1 MKRKPLIILGVV
13 VGVVVLLFAIV
24 PMLINVDQFRPQV
37 EAQLK
42 AALGR
47 DVKIGK
53 LSMSAFAGHVT
64 AENLTIADDP
74 AFSKDPFVTAKAIEI
89 SASVLP
95 ILMGKGLEVSSVT
108 LDEPQVTL
116 IHAPNGKWNFSSLGS
131 KDATAKSGSSSS
143 VPNVSIGEV
152 AIKKGTI
159 NVGRGRGSKVRSYT
173 DVNVT
178 AKDVSMISKMP
189 FTVDA
194 KTPGGGDMHV
204 EGTAGALNRED
215 AAKTPLDAKVELKHV
230 DLAST
235 GFLDPNAGIAG
246 TVDYDGTVKSDGD
259 KAHSEGKATVKGV
272 KLVRGGAP
280 AKMPVGLEYA
290 TDLDLNRQEGEMR
303 KGMIHAGN
311 TTANL
316 GGTYDLKGETPAV
329 HLKLTGQNMPVNE
342 IQGLLPAVGVI
353 LPPGS
358 SLQGGSANANLAL
371 DGPVDRMVTTGTVN
385 VNNTRLANFNLGSKI
400 QAPAALA
407 GVKTGD
413 NTDIQLMSCKLRVA
427 PDGINTQDLNLIMPS
442 LGTATGSGT
451 ISPSNALHYDLTV
464 KLAQGSP
471 LLALTNLTSLGR
483 SSGGTIP
490 MTITGTTSNPVILP
504 NIKGMMN
511 PLGGLL
517 GGGNQQQNGQ
527 QQNNNP
533 LGGLGGLFGKKKK

>member
-13 VGVVVLLFAIV
+13 IGVIILLFAIV
-24 PMLINVDQFRPQV
+24 PMLVNVDQFRPQV
-37 EAQLK
+37 EAKLK

-53 LSMSAFAGHVT
+53 LSLSAFAGHVT
-64 AENLTIADDP
+64 AEDLSIADDP
-74 AFSKDPFVTAKAIEI
+74 AFSKDPFVTAKSIEI
-89 SASVLP
+89 SASLLP
-95 ILMGKGLEVSSVT
+95 ILTGRGLEVSSVT
-108 LDEPQVTL
+108 LVEPQVTL

-131 KDATAKSGSSSS
+131 KEATAKAGSSS

-152 AIKKGTI
+152 AIRKGTI
-159 NVGRGRGSKVRSYT
+159 NVGHGRGSKVRSYT

-178 AKDVSMISKMP
+178 AKDVSMTSKMP

-194 KTPGGGDMHV
+194 KTPGGGDLHV
-204 EGTAGALNRED
+204 EGSAGALNRED
-215 AAKTPLDAKVELKHV
+215 AAKTPLDAKVTLKHV

-246 TVDYDGTVKSDGD
+246 TIDFDGAVKSDGD

-290 TDLDLNRQEGEMR
+290 TELDLDRQEGQMS
-303 KGMIHAGN
+303 KGLIHAGN

-316 GGTYDLKGETPAV
+316 GGTYDLKPETPAV

-358 SLQGGSANANLAL
+358 SLQGGTANANLAL
-371 DGPVDRMVTTGTVN
+371 DGPVDRMVTTGSVN

-427 PDGINTQDLNLIMPS
+427 PDGINTQDLNLVMPA

-490 MTITGTTSNPVILP
+490 MTITGTTSNPIILP
-504 NIKGMMN
+504 NIKGMLN
-511 PLGGLL
+511 PLGGLM
-517 GGGNQQQNGQ
+517 GGNQQQNGQ
-527 QQNNNP
+527 QQNNP
-533 LGGLGGLFGKKKK
+533 LGAIGGLFGKKKK

>member
-1 MKRKPLIILGVV
+1 MKHKPLIILGVV
-13 VGVVVLLFAIV
+13 IAVIVLLFAV
-24 PMLINVDQFRPQV
+24 APLLINVDQFRPQV
-37 EAQLK
+37 ETQLK

-53 LSMSAFAGHVT
+53 LSLSPFAGHVT
-64 AENLTIADDP
+64 AEELTISDDP
-74 AFSKDPFVTAKAIEI
+74 AFGKEPFVSAKSIEI
-89 SASVLP
+89 SASLLP
-95 ILMGKGLEVSSVT
+95 ILMGKGLQVSSVT
-108 LDEPQVTL
+108 LVEPQVTL
-116 IHAPNGKWNFSSLGS
+116 LHSPNGKWNFSSLGS
-131 KDATAKSGSSSS
+131 KDATAKSGSSG
-143 VPNVSIGEV
+143 VPNVSVGEID
-152 AIKKGTI
+152 IKKGTI
-159 NVGRGRGSKVRSYT
+159 NVGHVGTKTKPRSYT

-178 AKDVSMISKMP
+178 AKDVSMTSKMP
-189 FTVDA
+189 FSVDA
-194 KTPGGGDMHV
+194 KTPGGGDLHV

-215 AAKTPLDAKVELKHV
+215 AAKTPLDAKVTLKHV
-230 DLAST
+230 DLANT

-246 TVDYDGTVKSDGD
+246 TVDFDGTVKSNGD
-259 KAHSEGKATVKGV
+259 KAHSEGKATVKNV

-280 AKMPVGLEYA
+280 AKMPIGLEYA
-290 TDLDLNRQEGEMR
+290 TDLDLDSQQGEMS
-303 KGMIHAGN
+303 KGLIHAGN
-311 TTANL
+311 TSAKL
-316 GGTYDLKGETPAV
+316 GGTYDLKPETPAV

-358 SLQGGSANANLAL
+358 SLQGGTANANLAL

-427 PDGINTQDLNLIMPS
+427 PDGINTQDLNLIMPA

-471 LLALTNLTSLGR
+471 LLQLTNLTSLGR

-490 MTITGTTSNPVILP
+490 MTITGTTSNPIIMP

-511 PLGGLL
+511 PLGGLM
-517 GGGNQQQNGQ
+517 GGQQQNGQ
-527 QQNNNP
+527 QQQQNP
-533 LGGLGGLFGKKKK
+533 FGNLGGLFGKKKK